1 MKKSLAL
8 LLFVFVNY
16 FLIGQNVKISTAI
29 PSNIEND
36 KPIIIET
43 SISKGKI
50 SGIARM
56 QFDLPKGLKAVEGNN
71 NKEAIFSFSKQIVQI
86 LWIQLPLDSTISFD
100 FILLPDSNYSG
111 IAEIGG
117 RFSYIDNNKKE
128 EVAMTPVQFKIS
140 GHGEKSFEKYKAPIV
155 KAKSVKPTQP
165 IKPKEV
171 IAESKPKPPLKTE
184 VKKPIEP
191 KKLPAPK
198 NEIKHPPIENKEKSK
213 TTNKVQENL
222 PVPTAPVKK
231 ENITFKIQLAASASI
246 LDKTQLSNQFN
257 YKVETINEELINN
270 MYKYTTGDFLTFKEA
285 KKAFT
290 LNETLKGKA
299 FIVGYKDGKRI
310 DLEEAIQLS
319 K

>member
-1 MKKSLAL
+1 MKKPLAL
-8 LLFVFVNY
+8 LMFVFVNY

-36 KPIIIET
+36 KPIKIET
-43 SISKGKI
+43 TISKGKI

-56 QFDLPKGLKAVEGNN
+56 QFDLPKGLKAIEGN

-86 LWIQLPLDSTISFD
+86 LWIQLPLDSNISFD
-100 FILLPDSNYSG
+100 FMLLPDSNYSG

-117 RFSYIDNNKKE
+117 YFSYIDNNKKE
-128 EVAMTPVQFKIS
+128 EVAMAPVQFKIS
-140 GHGEKSFEKYKAPIV
+140 GNGEKSFEKYKAPIV
-155 KAKSVKPTQP
+155 KAQPAKPTQP
-165 IKPKEV
+165 IKSKEV

-184 VKKPIEP
+184 AKKPIET

-198 NEIKHPPIENKEKSK
+198 NEIKQTPIENKEKIK
-213 TTNKVQENL
+213 AVNKAQANL
-222 PVPTAPVKK
+222 PVSPTPVKK
-231 ENITFKIQLAASASI
+231 ENITFKIQLAASSSI

-285 KKAFT
+285 KKALT

>member
-1 MKKSLAL
+1 MKKPLLL

-16 FLIGQNVKISTAI
+16 ILIGQNVKISTVI
-29 PSNIEND
+29 PSDIENN
-36 KPIIIET
+36 KPIKIET

-56 QFDLPKGLKAVEGNN
+56 QFELPKGLKAIEGN

-100 FILLPDSNYSG
+100 FKLLPDSNYSG

-155 KAKSVKPTQP
+155 KAKPVKPTQP
-165 IKPKEV
+165 VKSKEA

-184 VKKPIEP
+184 AIKPTET
-191 KKLPAPK
+191 KKLLAPK
-198 NEIKHPPIENKEKSK
+198 NEIKQAPIENKEKGKTVSK
-213 TTNKVQENL
+213 TQENL
-222 PVPTAPVKK
+222 SVSPTTPVKK
-231 ENITFKIQLAASASI
+231 ENITFKIQLAASSSI
-246 LDKTQLSNQFN
+246 LDKMQLSNQFN

-270 MYKYTTGDFLTFKEA
+270 MYKYTTGEFLTFKEA

>member
-1 MKKSLAL
+1 MKKPLFL

-16 FLIGQNVKISTAI
+16 FSIAQNVKISTAI
-29 PSNIEND
+29 PSDIENN
-36 KPIIIET
+36 KPIKIET

-56 QFDLPKGLKAVEGNN
+56 QFELPKGLKAIEGN

-155 KAKSVKPTQP
+155 KAKPVKPTQP
-165 IKPKEV
+165 VKSKEA

-184 VKKPIEP
+184 AIKPTET

-198 NEIKHPPIENKEKSK
+198 NEIKQAPIENKEKSK
-213 TTNKVQENL
+213 TVSKIQENL
-222 PVPTAPVKK
+222 SGSPNTPVKK

-270 MYKYTTGDFLTFKEA
+270 MYKYTTGEFLTFKEA

-299 FIVGYKDGKRI
+299 FIVGYKDRKRI

>member
-1 MKKSLAL
+1 MKKPLAL
-8 LLFVFVNY
+8 LMFVFVNC

-36 KPIIIET
+36 KPIKIET
-43 SISKGKI
+43 TISKGKI

-56 QFDLPKGLKAVEGNN
+56 QFDLPKGLKAIEGN

-86 LWIQLPLDSTISFD
+86 LWIQLPLDSNISFD
-100 FILLPDSNYSG
+100 FMLLPDSNYSG

-117 RFSYIDNNKKE
+117 YFSYIDNNKKE
-128 EVAMTPVQFKIS
+128 EVAMAPVQFKIS
-140 GHGEKSFEKYKAPIV
+140 GHGEKSFEKYKTPIV
-155 KAKSVKPTQP
+155 KTKPVKPTQP
-165 IKPKEV
+165 VKSKEA
-171 IAESKPKPPLKTE
+171 IAESKSKPTLKTE
-184 VKKPIEP
+184 VKKPIET
-191 KKLPAPK
+191 KKLTAPK
-198 NEIKHPPIENKEKSK
+198 NEIKQTPIENKEKIK
-213 TTNKVQENL
+213 AVNKAQANL
-222 PVPTAPVKK
+222 PVSPTPVKK
-231 ENITFKIQLAASASI
+231 ENITFKIQLAASSSI

-257 YKVETINEELINN
+257 YKVEMINEELINN
-270 MYKYTTGDFLTFKEA
+270 MYKYTTGEFLTFKEA
-285 KKAFT
+285 KKALT